1 MERKR
6 NILFLSYWS
15 LREPLTAAAVFP
27 YLKLL
32 SQRPAVGHL
41 HLVTIE
47 TTPDEHLPEVEF
59 GALKVTVHKIK
70 PPFRKPYLLAKA
82 FLQFYAV
89 IALARLITRH
99 NIDLLFAKAS
109 MAGALAYFAHRITGV
124 PYIVES
130 FEPHS
135 LYMEECGVWRR
146 GGIRFK
152 FSSAMESLQLRTAEH
167 VMTVTHNHRED
178 LLKQGCDPARI
189 HVIPSITDLD
199 AFKPDADERRSMR
212 AELGIPDNALVGIY
226 VGKFGGLYLDQE
238 AFELFARCASAFAP
252 FHLVV
257 LSPSDPAVIM
267 EKARAAGMETGSVH
281 VRTVPHVEVPRYL
294 AGADLAFSTIKPTP
308 IKRYQCPIKN
318 GEYWASGLP
327 ILTTEGISDEDREL
341 KQGIGGSTYRTDLSD
356 IDQAFAR
363 IRAILADPD
372 HRERMISLARK
383 YRSVDIAREVYDRIL

>member
-32 SQRPAVGHL
+32 AKRPAMGHL

-47 TTPDEHLPEVEF
+47 TTPDEHLPDVE
-59 GALKVTVHKIK
+59 LHELDVTIHKIK

-82 FLQFYAV
+82 FLQIYAV
-89 IALARLITRH
+89 IRLVRLITRH

-109 MAGALAYFAHRITGV
+109 MAGALAYFAHRLTGI

-146 GGIRFK
+146 GGVRFR
-152 FSSAMESLQLRTAEH
+152 FSSMMESMQLRTAEH
-167 VMTVTHNHRED
+167 VMTVTHNHRND
-178 LLKQGCDPARI
+178 LLKQGSDPARI
-189 HVIPSITDLD
+189 HVIPSITDLE
-199 AFKPDADERRSMR
+199 AFRPNAADRAAMR
-212 AELGIPDNALVGIY
+212 EELGIPVNAMVGIY
-226 VGKFGGLYLDQE
+226 VGKFGGLYLDEE
-238 AFELFARCASAFAP
+238 AFQLFARCASAFAP

-257 LSPSDPAVIM
+257 LSPSDPIVIE
-267 EKARAAGMETGSVH
+267 EKALAAGMDAGSVH

-294 AGADLAFSTIKPTP
+294 SAADLAFSTIKPTP

-341 KQGIGGSTYRTDLSD
+341 RQGIGGSTYRTDLSD
-356 IDQAFAR
+356 IGQAFSR
-363 IRAILADPD
+363 IRTILADPD
-372 HRERMISLARK
+372 HRDRMIALARK
-383 YRSVDIAREVYDRIL
+383 YRSVDIASNVYDRIL